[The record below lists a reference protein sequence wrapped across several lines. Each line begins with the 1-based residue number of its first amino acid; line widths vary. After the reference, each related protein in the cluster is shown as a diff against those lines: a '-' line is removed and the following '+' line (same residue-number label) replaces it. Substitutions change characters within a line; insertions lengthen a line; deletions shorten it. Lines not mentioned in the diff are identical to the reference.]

1 MLDKKVVDIEKY
13 LKNVTTVEENDLSF
27 LSALYSVMS
36 KYGSKAA
43 LERLQ
48 DFKAKKD
55 KAVEDYTRKY
65 FSF

>member
-1 MLDKKVVDIEKY
+1 M
-13 LKNVTTVEENDLSF
+13 KNVTTVEENDLSF

>member
-1 MLDKKVVDIEKY
+1 MQQKLM
-13 LKNVTTVEENDLSF
+13 NVRVRCVAADSIY
-27 LSALYSVMS
+27 ALYSVMS